1 MSTMTETEGADLMS
15 RVMAVAGKFYSK
27 LGAEDIGM
35 SVILDV
41 LQGTISADDVVEH
54 VHRVAARER
63 NQFNRGGSRGGR
75 GNVGWAEDDATMEA
89 IMAADPRAAVIGV
102 QPGDHLRS
110 TTGEDLAVTAVIL
123 PGVRAESP
131 ADMLAE
137 AAHRAGGKALAL
149 FEYVTTPRERQEQFR
164 RPDGVTVPVTK
175 YSYPRVELTEPKHA
189 REIAALG
196 DAYRAVLAERAAER
210 GVRPNADAW
219 YYPSNPTAVAY
230 DETETA
236 AGPTYGELAD
246 SQQFRTS
253 TPGEAHLI
261 AAIDKSGRLS
271 PTDEVTTVKREVGLP
286 RLMSKTPRVHTPDS
300 VSDGL
305 AFLAL
310 GSGGVKAPSNRKR
323 KGNGTATIPARPG
336 KRWADRGTRLA

>member
-1 MSTMTETEGADLMS
+1 MSTMTETEGADLMA
-15 RVMAVAGKFYSK
+15 RVMSIASKFYSR

-41 LQGTISADDVVEH
+41 LTGDVSADKAEEH

-63 NQFNRGGSRGGR
+63 NTLSRGGAQR
-75 GNVGWAEDDATMEA
+75 GKGNVGWAEDDATMEA

-102 QPGDHLRS
+102 QSGDHLRS
-110 TTGEDLAVTAVIL
+110 TTGEDLAVTAVTL
-123 PGVRAESP
+123 PGVRAENP

-189 REIAALG
+189 PALYALG
-196 DAYRAVLAERAAER
+196 TAYRALLSERAAER

-219 YYPSNPTAVAY
+219 FYPSNPAAMAH
-230 DETETA
+230 DETM
-236 AGPTYGELAD
+236 AGPTYGEVAD
-246 SQQFRTS
+246 SQQFRTT
-253 TPGEAHLI
+253 TPGEAYLI

-271 PTDEVTTVKREVGLP
+271 PTDEATTVTREKGLP
-286 RLMSKTPRVHTPDS
+286 RLMAKTPKVHTSDTE
-300 VSDGL
+300 SDGL
-305 AFLAL
+305 AFMAL

-323 KGNGTATIPARPG
+323 KGNGGPTIPARPG
-336 KRWADRGTRLA
+336 KRWADRGTKV